1 MTPWTIKSINSRGQ
15 NTGVEILQG
24 ISFPFSR
31 GSSQPRDQTQVA
43 CIAGS
48 FFTSWFTREAICVES
63 PSKPRI
69 VVLLLSC
76 VWLFATPWIA
86 ACQAPCLSP
95 SPGVCSESCSLSGW
109 CYPIISSSVTPFS
122 SCPQSFPGSVQ
133 FSRSLMSDPLRPH
146 GLQHARLPCPS
157 LSPQVC
163 SNSCPLSQ

>member
-1 MTPWTIKSINSRGQ
+1 MHEKWKSISRAQLCDPCDSMDYKVHG
-15 NTGVEILQG
+15 ILQAR
-24 ISFPFSR
+24 ILEWVAVPFSK
-31 GSSQPRDQTQVA
+31 GSSKPRDQTQVA

-122 SCPQSFPGSVQ
+122 SCPQSFPNY
-133 FSRSLMSDPLRPH
+133 RSIYKNQLWKKLVF
-146 GLQHARLPCPS
+146 AK
-157 LSPQVC
+157 
-163 SNSCPLSQ
+163 